1 MITLVHGQDNLSSR
15 KFFLSNKDKDS
26 ITFDAE
32 TLNVIELSQSLQ
44 GSGLF
49 ENPKKIF
56 IENLFTRKGNKNL
69 SAVSEILNSND
80 KYEVFIYA
88 DKDVG
93 VRSLSNFPKFT
104 NENFKVPQ
112 NIWSFLDG
120 IRPNNP
126 KNVVSFHN
134 ALAGTEPE
142 IVFAMIIRQFRLM
155 IGISSS
161 GKNIDEVKK
170 LADWQRTKLQRQ
182 ASLFGPVKLKET
194 YKKLLKI
201 EKSSKTGST
210 NLTLT
215 QNIDILLLEI

>member
-15 KFFLSNKDKDS
+15 KFFLSHKDKDS

-32 TLNVIELSQSLQ
+32 NLSVIELSQSLQ
-44 GSGLF
+44 GGGLF

-56 IENLFTRKGNKNL
+56 IENLFTRKGNKSL
-69 SAVSEILNSND
+69 APIAEILNTND
-80 KYEVFIYA
+80 KSEVFIYA

-104 NENFKVPQ
+104 NENFKIPQ

-120 IRPNNP
+120 IRPGNSNNIA
-126 KNVVSFHN
+126 SFHN
-134 ALAGTEPE
+134 ALEGSEPE
-142 IVFAMIIRQFRLM
+142 IVFAMIIRQFRLLV
-155 IGISSS
+155 GISSN
-161 GKNIDEVKK
+161 GKSIEEVKK
-170 LADWQRTKLQRQ
+170 LADWQKTKLRRQ
-182 ASLFGPVKLKET
+182 ASLFEMSKLKDI
-194 YKKLLKI
+194 YKKLYKI
-201 EKSSKTGST
+201 EKSVKTGAS

>member
-15 KFFLSNKDKDS
+15 KFFMSQKDNDS
-26 ITFDAE
+26 LTFDAE
-32 TLNVIELSQSLQ
+32 TLNPMQLSQSLQ
-44 GSGLF
+44 GGGLF

-56 IENLFTRKGNKNL
+56 IESLFTRKGNKNL
-69 SAVSEILNSND
+69 TAVSEILSANE
-80 KYEVFIYA
+80 KAEVFIYA

-104 NENFKVPQ
+104 NENFKFPQ

-126 KNVVSFHN
+126 NNIRAFHG
-134 ALAGTEPE
+134 ALVGSEPE
-142 IVFAMIIRQFRLM
+142 IVFAMIIRQFRLL
-155 IGISSS
+155 IGINST

-170 LADWQRTKLQRQ
+170 LADWQKSKLRKQ
-182 ASLFGPVKLKET
+182 ASLFELTKLIEI
-194 YKKLLKI
+194 YKKLYKI
-201 EKSSKTGST
+201 EKDTKTGST
-210 NLTLT
+210 SLNLV